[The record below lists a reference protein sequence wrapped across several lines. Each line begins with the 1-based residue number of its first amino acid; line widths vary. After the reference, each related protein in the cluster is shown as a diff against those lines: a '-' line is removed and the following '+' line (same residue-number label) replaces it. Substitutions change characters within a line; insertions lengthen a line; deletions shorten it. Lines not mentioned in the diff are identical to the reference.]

1 MQGYFCIF
9 IGDMNEIDSKIL
21 QHIWCDYQY
30 GVTLHELDHYLFEE
44 QGIMPGVDKYIQGF
58 LDVFDSEV
66 APYIKE
72 GGTYATTINNPSQLG
87 VENPFFTTC
96 KIEINASIREG
107 VDTWKGG
114 YNVEDSVFNDY
125 CKYLVM
131 KFTAGSNSLRELRQ
145 LFSMM
150 FSHEITHAYDD
161 YMTYVKGGKSLKQAY
176 TDSAYQERILS
187 DNLAARE
194 NKPRIGRLLYLLSPI
209 ERNAIIGQLNTEIG
223 EEAPQTPQQALA
235 VAKKTHAYKNYLWMR
250 QFVNELN
257 STDSTFIKQS
267 ALEIYT
273 KWIGYNKR
281 PNKNHGTNYDIRKN
295 LTYEGFLKE
304 INNMFR
310 KWEHKFLNSV
320 GKIAYINFLKSH
332 VLGTWSES
340 NEPPITKNGF
350 NEGFER
356 ERIYTINHRFKLTD
370 KNAGTDNEE

>member
-1 MQGYFCIF
+1 
-9 IGDMNEIDSKIL
+9 MNDVDKKIL

-30 GVTLHELDHYLFEE
+30 GVTLHELEQYLFEE
-44 QGIMPGVDKYIQGF
+44 QGIMPGIDRYVQGF
-58 LDVFDSEV
+58 LSVFDSEV
-66 APYIKE
+66 APYIIE
-72 GGTYATTINNPSQLG
+72 GGTYAITINSPSQLG

-107 VDTWKGG
+107 IDSWGGG
-114 YNVEDSVFNDY
+114 YNVLDSIFNDH
-125 CKYLVM
+125 CRYLVM
-131 KFTAGSNSLRELRQ
+131 KLTAGSNSLRRLRQ

-161 YMTYVKGGKSLKQAY
+161 YMTYIKGGKPLRQAFK
-176 TDSAYQERILS
+176 DSNYQERILV
-187 DNLAARE
+187 DGLLGKE

-223 EEAPQTPQQALA
+223 EEAPRTPQEALA
-235 VAKKTHAYKNYLWMR
+235 VAKKTHAYKNYLWMK

-257 STDSTFIKQS
+257 ATDSIFIKQS
-267 ALEIYT
+267 ALEVYT

-281 PNKNHGTNYDIRKN
+281 PNKNPGTNYDVRSN

-304 INNMFR
+304 INNMFK

-320 GKIAYINFLKSH
+320 GKIAYLNFAKSN
-332 VLGTWSES
+332 LFGTWSEN
-340 NEPPITKNGF
+340 NEPPITKSGF

-356 ERIYTINHRFKLTD
+356 ERTYTLNHRFKLAD
-370 KNAGTDNEE
+370 KNGDTDNKE